1 MRRIPPTIAILT
13 DFGVNDNYNG
23 VMEAVIRKVNPEAQ
37 IIYISGNVKNFNIYA
52 GAYLLYTSFKY
63 LKDGKKIK

>member
-37 IIYISGNVKNFNIYA
+37 IIYISGNVKNFN
-52 GAYLLYTSFKY
+52 
-63 LKDGKKIK
+63 